1 LLTRVFKAF
10 QYRDFRIMWIG
21 ACTSSIGTWMQIMA
35 QSWLVLD
42 ISKDP
47 FWLGVD
53 SFLGSIPIVLFS
65 LVGGVLADRMSR
77 QIILVGSQVVQL
89 TCAFLLAALFATGV
103 VHVGGA
109 IGLKGV
115 WPILTL
121 SFIVGTAQSFGG
133 PAYQALV
140 PSLVKSED
148 LPNAI
153 GLNSIQFNVARVI
166 GPTLGGL
173 ALTQLGASWCFT
185 LNGFSFIA
193 AIASLLIIRPQFVPA
208 KTGESVLTSMRQGFS
223 FIRKQGTMEALI
235 VLAFAMTLLAFPV
248 VVFLPV
254 FARDVFHGGPNLY
267 TIFLVCSGCGSI
279 AGALVVAGLGKHRH
293 QGRSALLMLIV
304 LGALITGY
312 ALSRWL
318 VLSCILI
325 FLAGGILLGAFVTI
339 SSLVQMI
346 TSDQMSGR
354 VMSVYN
360 VAFRGGMPFGSL
372 IVGTLI
378 KQFSA
383 PVVLAWNGVLLALLG
398 LYFLLVHRKLAT
410 L

>member
-1 LLTRVFKAF
+1 LLTKVFKAF
-10 QYRDFRIMWIG
+10 QYRDFRVMWIG
-21 ACTSSIGTWMQIMA
+21 ACTSSIGTWMQILA
-35 QSWLVLD
+35 QSWLVLQL
-42 ISKDP
+42 SGSP

-77 QIILVGSQVVQL
+77 QRILVGSQIIQMA
-89 TCAFLLAALFATGV
+89 CAFLLAVLFAAGV
-103 VHVGGA
+103 A
-109 IGLKGV
+109 RV
-115 WPILTL
+115 WHILTL

-148 LPNAI
+148 LSNAI

-166 GPTLGGL
+166 GPMLGGL

-193 AIASLLIIRPQFVPA
+193 AIISLLMIRPQFVPA
-208 KTGESVLTSMRQGFS
+208 KTGETMLTSMQQGFS

-279 AGALVVAGLGKHRH
+279 TGALVVAGLGKHRH
-293 QGRSALLMLIV
+293 QGRSALLMLVV

-312 ALSRWL
+312 ALSRNL

-346 TSDQMSGR
+346 TSDQMRGR

-372 IVGTLI
+372 IVGALI
-378 KQFSA
+378 KQLTA
-383 PVVLAWNGVLLALLG
+383 PVVLAWNGVLLAILG
-398 LYFLLVHRKLAT
+398 LYFLLVHRRVAT

>member
-1 LLTRVFKAF
+1 LLTKVFKAF
-10 QYRDFRIMWIG
+10 QYRDFRVMWIG
-21 ACTSSIGTWMQIMA
+21 ACTSSIGTWMQILA
-35 QSWLVLD
+35 QSWLVLQL
-42 ISKDP
+42 SGSP

-77 QIILVGSQVVQL
+77 QRILVGSQIIQMA
-89 TCAFLLAALFATGV
+89 CAFLLAVLFAAGV
-103 VHVGGA
+103 A
-109 IGLKGV
+109 RV
-115 WPILTL
+115 WHILTL

-148 LPNAI
+148 LSNAI
-153 GLNSIQFNVARVI
+153 GLNSIQFNLARVI
-166 GPTLGGL
+166 GPMLGGL

-193 AIASLLIIRPQFVPA
+193 AIISLLMIRPQFVPA
-208 KTGESVLTSMRQGFS
+208 KTGETMLTSMQQGFS

-279 AGALVVAGLGKHRH
+279 TGALVVAGLGKHRH
-293 QGRSALLMLIV
+293 QGRSALLMLVV

-312 ALSRWL
+312 ALSRNL

-346 TSDQMSGR
+346 TSDQMRGR

-372 IVGTLI
+372 IVGALI
-378 KQFSA
+378 KQLTA
-383 PVVLAWNGVLLALLG
+383 PVVLAWNGVLLAILG
-398 LYFLLVHRKLAT
+398 LYFLLVHRRVAT

>member
-1 LLTRVFKAF
+1 LLTKVFKAF
-10 QYRDFRIMWIG
+10 QYRDFRVMWIG

-35 QSWLVLD
+35 QSWLVLQL
-42 ISKDP
+42 SGSP
-47 FWLGVD
+47 FLLGVD

-65 LVGGVLADRMSR
+65 LVGGVLADRMAR
-77 QIILVGSQVVQL
+77 QRLLVGSQVIQMA
-89 TCAFLLAALFATGV
+89 CAFLLAVLFASGV
-103 VHVGGA
+103 A
-109 IGLKGV
+109 RV
-115 WPILTL
+115 WHILTL

-133 PAYQALV
+133 PAYQALI
-140 PSLVKSED
+140 PSLVKNED

-166 GPTLGGL
+166 GPMLGGL

-185 LNGFSFIA
+185 LNGLSFIA
-193 AIASLLIIRPQFVPA
+193 AITSLLLIRPQFVPA
-208 KTGESVLTSMRQGFS
+208 KTAESVLTSMKQGFS

-279 AGALVVAGLGKHRH
+279 TGALVVAGLGKHRH
-293 QGRSALLMLIV
+293 QGRSALLMLVV

-325 FLAGGILLGAFVTI
+325 FLAGGILLAAFVTI

-346 TSDQMSGR
+346 TSDHMRGR

-372 IVGTLI
+372 IVGALI
-378 KQFSA
+378 KQFTA
-383 PVVLAWNGVLLALLG
+383 PVVLAWNGVLLAILG
-398 LYFLLVHRKLAT
+398 LYFLLVQRKVAT

>member
-1 LLTRVFKAF
+1 LLTKVFKAF
-10 QYRDFRIMWIG
+10 QYRDFRVMWTG
-21 ACTSSIGTWMQIMA
+21 ACISSIGTWMQILA
-35 QSWLVLD
+35 QSWLVLQL
-42 ISKDP
+42 SGSP
-47 FWLGVD
+47 FWLGMD

-77 QIILVGSQVVQL
+77 QYLLVGSQVVQL
-89 TCAFLLAALFATGV
+89 TCAFGLAALFATGV
-103 VHVGGA
+103 VHV
-109 IGLKGV
+109 
-115 WPILTL
+115 WHILTL

-133 PAYQALV
+133 PAYQALI

-166 GPTLGGL
+166 GPMLGGL

-193 AIASLLIIRPQFVPA
+193 AIASLLIIRPQFKPA
-208 KTGESVLTSMRQGFS
+208 KTAESVLTSMRQGFS
-223 FIRKQGTMEALI
+223 FIRKQAAMEALI

-267 TIFLVCSGCGSI
+267 TTFLVCSGCGSI
-279 AGALVVAGLGKHRH
+279 TGALVVAGVGKHRH
-293 QGRSALLMLIV
+293 QGRSALLMLVV

-312 ALSRWL
+312 ALSRNL
-318 VLSCILI
+318 VLSCVLI

-346 TSDQMSGR
+346 TSDQMRGR

-372 IVGTLI
+372 IVGALV
-378 KQFSA
+378 KQFTA
-383 PVVLAWNGVLLALLG
+383 PVVLAWNGVLLAILG
-398 LYFLLVHRKLAT
+398 LYFLLVQRKVAAL
-410 L
+410 